1 MLDPRWRKV
10 LRDVW
15 LHRSRSL
22 LVVSAVAVGLI
33 GAGAILNTWALV
45 QRATVLGYH
54 SSLPVSATLTVN
66 RIDPALIEQVRALPE
81 IAAVRARRSVT
92 AAVQTNAAWQRAVL
106 YAIDEFDNPSIARLQ
121 PDLGA
126 WPPRDGG
133 LLIER
138 SSLEFSGAAMAEA
151 ITVKFGDAEPR
162 VLAVDGIVRDVSLA
176 PGWMEHLVYAYVTT
190 ATMTQLGA
198 PAGFNELQIR
208 VKDAGASRAAVR
220 RVAYAVK
227 ARIERHGGIVSNVE
241 VPEPG
246 QHIHAAQMNSLLMTQ
261 AVFGLLTLVVCA
273 FLVVNLITAML
284 AGQSREIGVMK
295 TLGASS
301 ADIAAMYFSMALVL
315 GLIASAIALPVAM
328 VIGHE
333 YAGFKAEML
342 NFPIAGYA
350 IPWWAIAL
358 QIIVGCLLPVAA
370 AAIPVARACRV
381 SVGTAL
387 RDIGIV
393 GQGNGLHTRRNI
405 RLGGVSRPLL
415 LSIGNAFRRRQ
426 RMLLTLLALATGGAV
441 FLGAANLR
449 ESVRGSVDLMYSHQ
463 RYDFTLRF
471 ADPQPAAAVETL
483 ARSLE
488 GVANAEAWRGL
499 HAAIAQAD
507 GTESDVFPLIALPPD
522 STMIRPV
529 LDSGR
534 WLSAADGN
542 ALVISRILLK
552 NLPELKPGAKI
563 MLALAGQRRP
573 WTIVGVID
581 MGTQSNA
588 YAPRAAIDA
597 LYGNHNASSLVVATT
612 SRSAAMQLD
621 AVLRLRAACTDAGM
635 AVASSQMRTENRRVI
650 EDHLLMVV
658 DFLGVMAWV
667 MIIVGGMGLASTMS
681 LGVLERTREI
691 GVLRAIGARHSAI
704 IAIIQTEGLVIA
716 VLSWLISLPLSIPMS
731 VVLADAF
738 GRVMFTVPVHYLP
751 NGGAALR
758 WLALVVGVSLI
769 ACAWPARRATRVPT
783 AAALSYE

>member
-10 LRDVW
+10 LRDLW

-22 LVVSAVAVGLI
+22 LVISAVAVGLI

-54 SSLPVSATLTVN
+54 ATLPVSATLTVD
-66 RIDPALIEQVRALPE
+66 RVDQALIAQVLAVPE
-81 IAAVRARRSVT
+81 IAAVRARRSVS
-92 AAVQTNAAWQRAVL
+92 AAVQTNAAWQRAVF
-106 YAIDEFDNPSIARLQ
+106 YSIDDFENPGIARLQ

-133 LLIER
+133 LVMER
-138 SSLEFSGAAMAEA
+138 SSLEFSGAAMGEA
-151 ITVKFGDAEPR
+151 VTVKIGDAEPR
-162 VLAVDGIVRDVSLA
+162 VVTVDGIVRDVSLA
-176 PGWMEHLVYAYVTT
+176 PGWMEHLVYAYVTS
-190 ATMTQLGA
+190 ATMTDLGA
-198 PAGFNELQIR
+198 AAGFNELQIR
-208 VKDAGASRAAVR
+208 VRDARASRDVVR
-220 RVAYAVK
+220 RIAYAVK
-227 ARIERHGGIVSNVE
+227 AAIEHDGGIVSNVE

-246 QHIHAAQMNSLLMTQ
+246 QHIHAAQMDSLLMTQ

-301 ADIAAMYFSMALVL
+301 TDIAAMYFSMALLL
-315 GLIASAIALPVAM
+315 GLTASLIALPAAIA
-328 VIGHE
+328 IGRE

-342 NFPIAGYA
+342 NFPITGYA

-358 QIIVGCLLPVAA
+358 QLIVGCLLPVAA
-370 AAIPVARACRV
+370 AAIPVLRACRV

-393 GQGNGLHTRRNI
+393 TQGKSLHTRRNI
-405 RLGGVSRPLL
+405 RLGGISRPLL

-449 ESVRGSVDLMYSHQ
+449 ESVRGSVDLMFSHQ

-471 ADPQPAAAVETL
+471 ADPQPAAVVEAT
-483 ARSLE
+483 AQSLE

-499 HAAIAQAD
+499 RAAIAQAD
-507 GTESDVFPLIALPPD
+507 GTEGDAFPLIALPPA
-522 STMIRPV
+522 SAMIRPV
-529 LDSGR
+529 LVSGR
-534 WLSAADGN
+534 WLNASDRN
-542 ALVISRILLK
+542 ALVISRILLRSM
-552 NLPELKPGAKI
+552 PDLKPGAKV
-563 MLALAGQRRP
+563 MLALAGQRSR

-588 YAPRAAIDA
+588 YAPRAAVDA
-597 LYGNHNASSLVVATT
+597 LHGEHNASSLVVATT

-621 AVLRLRAACTDAGM
+621 AVLRLRAAFADAGM
-635 AVASSQMRTENRRVI
+635 PVASSQMRTENRRVI

-667 MIIVGGMGLASTMS
+667 IIIVGGMGLASTMS

-716 VLSWLISLPLSIPMS
+716 ILSWLLSLPLSIPMS
-731 VVLADAF
+731 VVLANAF

-751 NGGAALR
+751 DAGAALR
-758 WLALVVGVSLI
+758 WLALIVGVSLI
-769 ACAWPARRATRVPT
+769 ACAWPARRATRVST

>member
-10 LRDVW
+10 LRDLW

-22 LVVSAVAVGLI
+22 LVISAVAVGLI

-54 SSLPVSATLTVN
+54 ASLPVSATLTVD
-66 RIDPALIEQVRALPE
+66 RIDAALIAQVRALPE
-81 IAAVRARRSVT
+81 IAAVRARRSVS

-106 YAIDEFDNPSIARLQ
+106 YAIDDFENPSIARLQ

-133 LLIER
+133 LVIER
-138 SSLEFSGAAMAEA
+138 SSLEFSGAAMTE
-151 ITVKFGDAEPR
+151 TVAVKLGDAEPR
-162 VLAVDGIVRDVSLA
+162 TLGVDGIVRDVSLA
-176 PGWMEHLVYAYVTT
+176 PGWMEHMVYAYVTT
-190 ATMTQLGA
+190 ATMTDLGA
-198 PAGFNELQIR
+198 AAGFNELQIR
-208 VKDAGASRAAVR
+208 VKDARASRAAVR
-220 RVAYAVK
+220 RIAYAVK
-227 ARIERHGGIVSNVE
+227 AGIERDGGIVSNVE

-301 ADIAAMYFSMALVL
+301 ADIATMYFSMALLL
-315 GLIASAIALPVAM
+315 GLMASAISLPAAM
-328 VIGHE
+328 LIGRE
-333 YAGFKAEML
+333 YASFKAEML
-342 NFPIAGYA
+342 NFPITGYA

-358 QIIVGCLLPVAA
+358 QLTVGCLLPVAA
-370 AAIPVARACRV
+370 AAIPVTRACRV
-381 SVGTAL
+381 SVGAAL

-393 GQGNGLHTRRNI
+393 AHSSGLHTRRRI
-405 RLGGVSRPLL
+405 RVGGISRPLL

-426 RMLLTLLALATGGAV
+426 RMLLTLLALAIGGAV

-449 ESVRGSVDLMYSHQ
+449 ESVRGSVDLMFSHQ

-471 ADPQPAAAVETL
+471 ADSQPAAAVETL

-488 GVANAEAWRGL
+488 GVANAEAWRGAR
-499 HAAIAQAD
+499 AAIAQAD

-534 WLSAADGN
+534 WLAAADGN
-542 ALVISRILLK
+542 ALVISRILLR
-552 NLPELKPGAKI
+552 NMPDLKPGAKV
-563 MLALAGQRRP
+563 MLALAGKPSP

-581 MGTQSNA
+581 MGTQSSA

-597 LYGNHNASSLVVATT
+597 LHRDRNASSLAVTTT
-612 SRSAAMQLD
+612 SRSTAMQLD
-621 AVLRLRAACTDAGM
+621 TVLRLRATYADAGM
-635 AVASSQMRTENRRVI
+635 PVASSQMRTENRRVI

-667 MIIVGGMGLASTMS
+667 MIVVGGMGLASTMS
-681 LGVLERTREI
+681 LSVLERTREI

-704 IAIIQTEGLVIA
+704 IAIIQTEGMVIA
-716 VLSWLISLPLSIPMS
+716 ILSWLLSLPLSIPMS
-731 VVLADAF
+731 VVLANAF
-738 GRVMFTVPVHYLP
+738 GRVMFSVPVHYLP
-751 NGGAALR
+751 DAGAALR

-769 ACAWPARRATRVPT
+769 ACAWPARRATHVPT